1 MQFYKY
7 PSLWSL
13 VKQNNLKGFFSD
25 KVQFLEFYASSAELQ
40 GNPFAYRRGM
50 LERLWEGLERPYY
63 NIFPAIV
70 PMLLN
75 LRLDIP
81 CSMLRNISIEPIEVR
96 LPEDADIPGLVWAE
110 GRIKSLLMGIQ
121 PVVEDVGADHL
132 IPGLVMA
139 YDIGEIGEDG
149 CPVLS
154 FHFFP
159 LRDDMT
165 IEDAAKLLPAHESAG
180 QGIVVPEEV
189 RHAIIRLCACIA
201 LIDSDSDIITPDI
214 LNRDKDKWEN
224 ASESHRA
231 EILKRSKDRGKF
243 GWNIGATIEYAPH
256 FRRPHPALVRV
267 GKGRTLTRIVMRKG
281 SVVHR
286 GKLTSVPSGFEGDS
300 DEQTLE

>member
-7 PSLWSL
+7 SSLWGL
-13 VKQNNLKGFFSD
+13 IKQKNLKGLFSD
-25 KVQFLEFYASSAELQ
+25 RAQFLEFYSKTAEMQ
-40 GNPFAYRRGM
+40 GNPFAYRRAI
-50 LERLWEGLERPYY
+50 LEQSWEGLERPYY

-110 GRIKSLLMGIQ
+110 GRVKSLIMGIQ
-121 PVVEDVGADHL
+121 PVPKEVGADEL
-132 IPGLVMA
+132 IPGMVMA

-149 CPVLS
+149 CPVMS
-154 FHFFP
+154 FRFFP

-165 IEDAAKLLPAHESAG
+165 VEEAAKLLPSHKSAEEG
-180 QGIVVPEEV
+180 VVVPEDV
-189 RHAIIRLCACIA
+189 RTAILRLCACIA

-214 LNRDKDKWEN
+214 LNRDKDKWDK
-224 ASESHRA
+224 ASEAQRA
-231 EILKRSKDRGKF
+231 EILRRSRDRGKY
-243 GWNIGATIEYAPH
+243 GWNIGALIEYAPH
-256 FRRPHPALVRV
+256 YRRPHPALVRV

-300 DEQTLE
+300 DGQTLE